1 MESILQILSELR
13 PDVDFVN
20 NKKKLVDQ
28 GVIDSFDML
37 QLINMLNEEYMI
49 KIRPQD
55 ILPENFNSVESM
67 MSLIEKK
74 QSE

>member
-1 MESILQILSELR
+1 
-13 PDVDFVN
+13 
-20 NKKKLVDQ
+20 
-28 GVIDSFDML
+28 ML

-67 MSLIEKK
+67 LKLIEKK
-74 QSE
+74 QKE